1 MTENESAENIK
12 AMIREKYTEIAAQPR
27 EKNSASCCGVG
38 ECGEG
43 TYTVFSEDY
52 TGQEGYVP
60 EADLGL
66 GCGLPL
72 ASLRLR
78 PGETVLD
85 LGSGAGN
92 DAFVARAGVG
102 PAGKVIGVD
111 FTEAMIEKARANAE
125 RLGFN
130 NVEFRHGDIE
140 KLPVGPN
147 RVDVVISNCV
157 LNLVPD
163 KEKAFSEIFRV
174 LKPGGRFSI
183 SDVVLRGQL
192 PPRLREAAEM
202 VAGCVSG
209 AMQRSDYLS
218 VIYRAGFE
226 SLQIVKDRVIDL
238 PDDILLQYLSLEE
251 LKQYRNSGAEV
262 ISIGVMGEKPA
273 TSCGCGASPGPGCC

>member
-1 MTENESAENIK
+1 MQTNEEQK
-12 AMIREKYTEIAAQPR
+12 AMIREKYAAIANQSKTA
-27 EKNSASCCGVG
+27 NASSCCGATSCD
-38 ECGEG
+38 EA

-52 TGQEGYVP
+52 THEPGYVP

-66 GCGLPL
+66 GCGMPL

-92 DAFVARAGVG
+92 DAFVARSGVG
-102 PAGKVIGVD
+102 PEGKVIGVD
-111 FTEAMIEKARANAE
+111 FTEAMIEKACSNAE
-125 RLGFN
+125 RLGFK

-140 KLPVGPN
+140 KLPVAGSSI
-147 RVDVVISNCV
+147 DVVISNCV

-183 SDVVLRGQL
+183 SDIVLRGTL
-192 PPRLREAAEM
+192 PPRIRGAAEM

-238 PDDILLQYLSLEE
+238 PENILLQYLTPEE
-251 LKQYRNSGAEV
+251 LKEYRNSGAEV

-273 TSCGCGASPGPGCC
+273 ASCGCNASPGPGCC

>member
-1 MTENESAENIK
+1 MTSKETAEQTK
-12 AMIREKYTEIAAQPR
+12 AMIREKYAAIAEQPR
-27 EKNSASCCGVG
+27 DANASSCCGVG
-38 ECGEG
+38 GCGEG

-52 TGQEGYVP
+52 TGQDGYVP

-72 ASLRLR
+72 APLRLR

-102 PAGKVIGVD
+102 PQGKVIGVD
-111 FTEAMIEKARANAE
+111 FTEAMIEKARGNAE
-125 RLGFN
+125 RHGFN

-140 KLPVGPN
+140 KLPVGPACI
-147 RVDVVISNCV
+147 DVVISNCV

-183 SDVVLRGQL
+183 SDVVLRGDL
-192 PPRLREAAEM
+192 PPRIREAAEM

-209 AMQRSDYLS
+209 AMQRSDYLN

-238 PDDILLQYLSLEE
+238 PDEILLQYLSPDE
-251 LKQYRNSGAEV
+251 LKQFRDSGADV

-273 TSCGCGASPGPGCC
+273 VSCGCGTSSGKNCC